1 MNRIHKTLLF
11 LALSFFNCG
20 LAQQQTTLSP
30 FEYREVYLPE
40 LPMNEGRSL
49 NLNSLDTDWG
59 IWGHNLSV
67 VLPANPTPSV
77 YARSGNSVNN
87 TQFCFS
93 SDALYRYIRTYIDD
107 NFGNSTTVR
116 FAILPNDN
124 STVCLCPQCVEHGN
138 SPGNASGAV
147 YFMLERLAQTY
158 PKHIFFSSY
167 YRTTATLPSKPLP
180 ENAGVLISAMD
191 YPLSPVHTPKED
203 EFLALISQWKGLTSR
218 LYIWDYINNFDD
230 YLTPL
235 PIFDIAQR
243 RLRLYADAGVKGV
256 FFNGS
261 GTDYSTMSRLKTH
274 ILAAILSDPDV
285 DWRPLLK
292 EMSSR
297 LYPVTGDIISSFIIS
312 QENYLTDRKKAI
324 PMYEGVPV
332 AVKTY
337 LPADAFIR
345 FHEELIDIL
354 PVIKDPEYTEIRT
367 MTRAMMFTRLE
378 LKRIAA
384 DTVGTMRMLDALER
398 SIPQGVVTYS
408 ESGGSTASYIGEYRY
423 MLKHAQDLRG
433 KDLLKGIHIEPLT
446 ALDEDYSDVS
456 ILTDGLL
463 GLPSSYHCGQML
475 SSATP
480 ALRLAIPPV
489 NGIKKL
495 RISVTRNPIYHIE
508 FPSSV
513 SLSVNGRD
521 LGRKIPNLIQ
531 DDPQHGMVEFDIP
544 SDCKGAM
551 VLTIVRNQDERTM
564 AIDEIE
570 GF

>member
-1 MNRIHKTLLF
+1 
-11 LALSFFNCG
+11 
-20 LAQQQTTLSP
+20 
-30 FEYREVYLPE
+30 
-40 LPMNEGRSL
+40 
-49 NLNSLDTDWG
+49 
-59 IWGHNLSV
+59 
-67 VLPANPTPSV
+67 
-77 YARSGNSVNN
+77 
-87 TQFCFS
+87 
-93 SDALYRYIRTYIDD
+93 
-107 NFGNSTTVR
+107 
-116 FAILPNDN
+116 
-124 STVCLCPQCVEHGN
+124 
-138 SPGNASGAV
+138 
-147 YFMLERLAQTY
+147 
-158 PKHIFFSSY
+158 
-167 YRTTATLPSKPLP
+167 
-180 ENAGVLISAMD
+180 MD

-433 KDLLKGIHIEPLT
+433 KDLLKGIRIEPLT

>member
-433 KDLLKGIHIEPLT
+433 KDLLKGIRIEPLT